1 MDDNSPMLA
10 RLSAF
15 VVWALVAGAIVFWGM
30 RLLVRPTPAPAHA
43 VAVVDAG
50 TARSDLSRLFG
61 MEQVAA
67 VAAPPPESTR
77 FKLLG
82 VLAPPGAVQ
91 GAGPGVALISVDGK
105 PPRPYRAGARVE
117 DRLVLQSVGL
127 RTAAL
132 GPADG
137 PAAFT
142 LEIPRMPDAATGT
155 LSPVDPSQLQI
166 TPPPSVAPPPPPPP
180 PTPQPAPAAFPP
192 DAAPPVPDPAGMPG
206 GMPPP
211 GAPGGPD
218 GSPGRSRAERYQR

>member
-50 TARSDLSRLFG
+50 TTRSDLSRLFG
-61 MEQVAA
+61 VEQVAA
-67 VAAPPPESTR
+67 AAAPPPESTR

-91 GAGPGVALISVDGK
+91 SAGPGVALISVDGK

-155 LSPVDPSQLQI
+155 LSPVDPSQLQF
-166 TPPPSVAPPPPPPP
+166 TPPPAVVPPPPPP
-180 PTPQPAPAAFPP
+180 PTPAPAPADAVPP
-192 DAAPPVPDPAGMPG
+192 GTDPAGVPG

-211 GAPGGPD
+211 GGPGGPD
-218 GSPGRSRAERYQR
+218 GTPGRSRAERYQR

>member
-1 MDDNSPMLA
+1 M
-10 RLSAF
+10 
-15 VVWALVAGAIVFWGM
+15 
-30 RLLVRPTPAPAHA
+30 RPTPAPAHA

-50 TARSDLSRLFG
+50 TTRSDLSRLFG
-61 MEQVAA
+61 VEQVAA
-67 VAAPPPESTR
+67 AAAPPPESTR

-91 GAGPGVALISVDGK
+91 SAGPGVALISVDGK

-155 LSPVDPSQLQI
+155 LSPVDPSQLQF
-166 TPPPSVAPPPPPPP
+166 TPPPAVVPPPPPP
-180 PTPQPAPAAFPP
+180 PTPAPAPADAVPP
-192 DAAPPVPDPAGMPG
+192 GTDPAGVPG

-211 GAPGGPD
+211 GGPGGPD
-218 GSPGRSRAERYQR
+218 GTPGRSRAERYQR

>member
-50 TARSDLSRLFG
+50 TTRSDLSRLFG
-61 MEQVAA
+61 VEQVAA
-67 VAAPPPESTR
+67 AAAPPPESTR

-91 GAGPGVALISVDGK
+91 SAGPGVALISVDGK

-155 LSPVDPSQLQI
+155 LSPVDPSQLQF
-166 TPPPSVAPPPPPPP
+166 TPPPAVVPPPPPP
-180 PTPQPAPAAFPP
+180 PTPAPAPADAVPP
-192 DAAPPVPDPAGMPG
+192 GTDPAGVPG

-211 GAPGGPD
+211 GGPD
-218 GSPGRSRAERYQR
+218 GTPGRSRAERYQR

>member
-50 TARSDLSRLFG
+50 TTRSDLSRLFG
-61 MEQVAA
+61 VEQVAA
-67 VAAPPPESTR
+67 AAAPPPESTR

-91 GAGPGVALISVDGK
+91 SAGPGVALISVDGK
-105 PPRPYRAGARVE
+105 PPRPYRAGARIE

-155 LSPVDPSQLQI
+155 LSPVDPSQLQF
-166 TPPPSVAPPPPPPP
+166 TPPPAVVPPPPPP
-180 PTPQPAPAAFPP
+180 PTPAPAPADAVPP
-192 DAAPPVPDPAGMPG
+192 GTDPAGVPG

-211 GAPGGPD
+211 GGPD
-218 GSPGRSRAERYQR
+218 GTPGRSRAERYQR

>member
-30 RLLVRPTPAPAHA
+30 RLLVRPTPAPGHA

-61 MEQVAA
+61 VEQVAA
-67 VAAPPPESTR
+67 AAEPPPESTR

-117 DRLVLQSVGL
+117 DRLVLQTVGL

-155 LSPVDPSQLQI
+155 LSPVDPSQLQF
-166 TPPPSVAPPPPPPP
+166 TPPPAMVPPPPPPPPP
-180 PTPQPAPAAFPP
+180 PTQVPAEAAPAGTE
-192 DAAPPVPDPAGMPG
+192 PAGVPG

-211 GAPGGPD
+211 GGPGGPD